1 MREHPSHRRSTV
13 RSETEAIR
21 KILTE
26 LGDTWAI
33 VGLSSNERRAAY
45 GVAEVLQ
52 RYGKRIV
59 PVHPK
64 AETVHGEQGYASL
77 ADIPFDVDVVDVF
90 VNSDLAGAVAD
101 EAVAKGAK
109 AVWFQL
115 GVVDEAAYERTRA
128 AGLDMVM
135 DRCPAIEIPRLG

>member
-1 MREHPSHRRSTV
+1 MYGDRTTISR
-13 RSETEAIR
+13 
-21 KILTE
+21 ILNE
-26 LGDTWAI
+26 LGDTWAV
-33 VGLSSNERRAAY
+33 VGLSSNQGRAAY
-45 GVAEVLQ
+45 GVADVL
-52 RYGKRIV
+52 RRHGKRVV

-64 AETVHGEQGYASL
+64 AETVHGEKGYPSL
-77 ADIPFDVDVVDVF
+77 DAIPFGVDVVDVF

-101 EAVAKGAK
+101 EAVAIGAK

>member
-1 MREHPSHRRSTV
+1 MHADAETIRR
-13 RSETEAIR
+13 
-21 KILTE
+21 ILTE
-26 LGDTWAI
+26 TGDTWAV
-33 VGLSSNERRAAY
+33 VGLSNNEERAAH

-64 AETVHGEQGYASL
+64 AETVHGEQGYATL
-77 ADIPFDVDVVDVF
+77 ADIPFDVDVVGVF
-90 VNSDLAGAVAD
+90 VNSQLAGRIAD

-115 GVVDEAAYERTRA
+115 GVVDEEAYERTRA

-135 DRCPAIEIPRLG
+135 NRCPAIEIPRLG

>member
-1 MREHPSHRRSTV
+1 MSTEQETIRR
-13 RSETEAIR
+13 
-21 KILTE
+21 ILTE
-26 LGDTWAI
+26 TGDTWAV

-45 GVAEVLQ
+45 GVAAVLQ
-52 RYGKRIV
+52 RFGKRIV

-77 ADIPFDVDVVDVF
+77 DAIPFKVDVVDVF
-90 VNSDLAGAVAD
+90 VNSELAGDVADQAVA
-101 EAVAKGAK
+101 AGAK

-115 GVVDEAAYERTRA
+115 GVIDDAAYERTRA

-135 DRCPAIEIPRLG
+135 DRCPAIEIPKLG